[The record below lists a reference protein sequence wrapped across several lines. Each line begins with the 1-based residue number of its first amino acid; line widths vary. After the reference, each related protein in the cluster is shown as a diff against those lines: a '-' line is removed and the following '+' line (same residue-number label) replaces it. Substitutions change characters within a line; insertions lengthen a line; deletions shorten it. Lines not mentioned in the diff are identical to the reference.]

1 MTDRMIIFSGSSHIN
16 LISKITGDSFL
27 SGEVELTKFPNGEK
41 RVRLLSEV
49 ENQHV
54 AILQSFSSPVDE
66 MIIEAVMMADAMERS
81 GAKSVT
87 MVIPW
92 LGYSLQDKVFR
103 SGEPLAARV
112 IADIVSHAYV
122 HRVILLDLHNPSI
135 TGFFSVPTVH
145 LRAMQL
151 FVDYVKNSFDM
162 TKVVVVSPDF
172 GGLKQAH
179 VFADHLGVELANVD
193 KHRDLHS
200 GSVTTVGLSGEV
212 KDKICLVYDD
222 VINTG
227 GTVVEVAKFL
237 KESGASE
244 VHFCIT
250 HGLFAG
256 DGLTKMEDESI
267 DSIVITDSVEQPNL
281 PEKVKILSIG
291 PMVKKVL
298 E

>member
-1 MTDRMIIFSGSSHIN
+1 MTENMIIFSGSSHRSLLQQIVGK
-16 LISKITGDSFL
+16 SVVA
-27 SGEVELTKFPNGEK
+27 GEVELSKFPNGEK
-41 RVRLLSEV
+41 RVRLLTDV

-54 AILQSFSSPVDE
+54 AILQSFSAPVDE
-66 MIIEAVMMADAMERS
+66 MVVEAVLLADAMERS

-112 IADIVSHAYV
+112 IADVVSHAFV
-122 HRVILLDLHNPSI
+122 DRVILLDLHNPSI

-145 LRAMQL
+145 LRAMQMY
-151 FVDYVKNSFDM
+151 VEYVKKQFDM
-162 TKVVVVSPDF
+162 NSVVVVSPDF

-200 GSVTTVGLSGEV
+200 GKVTTVGLAGEV
-212 KDKICLVYDD
+212 QDKICLVYDD

-237 KESGASE
+237 KESGAKE
-244 VHFCIT
+244 VHFCVT

-256 DGLTKMEDESI
+256 EGLKKMSDDAI
-267 DSIVITDSVEQPNL
+267 DSIIITDSVEQPNL
-281 PEKVKILSIG
+281 PDKVKILSIG
-291 PMVKKVL
+291 HMVKKVL